1 MFSYN
6 IKDTKIRNQSCV
18 GPKMKVFF
26 YQYVWDAITYFL
38 FYLLKNIN
46 FVEKLIENISFAAKN
61 FYYEVKRTTIDELM
75 RPHLAIYLD
84 MPVEKIQQKIKE
96 RNRPHEQNSKALS
109 TSFLAAL
116 EDGYKRQYLKEI
128 RLVSIICLEQ

>member
-1 MFSYN
+1 ML
-6 IKDTKIRNQSCV
+6 KDNV
-18 GPKMKVFF
+18 
-26 YQYVWDAITYFL
+26 
-38 FYLLKNIN
+38 
-46 FVEKLIENISFAAKN
+46 FVEKLIKIVSFAVKSY
-61 FYYEVKRTTIDELM
+61 YYEVKRTTIDELL

-128 RLVSIICLEQ
+128 RQVISHKGKNKNSMFISIHEQT

>member
-1 MFSYN
+1 M
-6 IKDTKIRNQSCV
+6 
-18 GPKMKVFF
+18 
-26 YQYVWDAITYFL
+26 
-38 FYLLKNIN
+38 
-46 FVEKLIENISFAAKN
+46 
-61 FYYEVKRTTIDELM
+61 KRTTIDELM

-109 TSFLAAL
+109 ASFLAAL

-128 RLVSIICLEQ
+128 RQVIISTKVLGCCL